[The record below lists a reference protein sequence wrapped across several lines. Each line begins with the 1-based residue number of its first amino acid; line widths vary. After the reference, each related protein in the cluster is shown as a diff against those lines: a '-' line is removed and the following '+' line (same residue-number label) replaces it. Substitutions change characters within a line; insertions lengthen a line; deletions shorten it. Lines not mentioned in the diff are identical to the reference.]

1 LRAKKQGN
9 LRKKHGIFLQSPPS
23 EKERK
28 TTMPREIVTESN
40 QVELLGRAKKL
51 SSKAKARARGIEI
64 ETCAAPEC
72 NLNTKDV
79 KLFLKELKKYMKLFK
94 PAFMR
99 VEQIQKSLTYMNGL
113 LGNTARKNVEQ
124 MALGLGEK
132 VRSLQYFVGQS
143 QWETEPVIAIH
154 QGLIGESLGEEAGV
168 VLIDESSTVKQ
179 GIESVG
185 VAAQYCG
192 SVGKI
197 ANGQV
202 GVYLGYASRKGYSLI
217 EGQLFMPDQWFEE
230 EHAEQREECGVPE
243 DLVFKT
249 KPEIGLELLKNAIKR
264 GKLPFFWVAADALY
278 GDSPA
283 FRDGVA
289 ATGKYYFT
297 AIKEN
302 TLIWCTAPKV
312 QVPQSSGH
320 GRPPTRLRLSDPRK
334 HPIPV
339 KQLVKKIQKQDWV
352 RAVIKEG
359 SKGPIVCDFAFLR
372 VTESRGRL
380 PAAELWLIIR
390 RNLDDRTEVKYYF
403 SNAPAN
409 TPLNEFVR
417 ICGMRWPIETVFEEA
432 KGEVGMD
439 HYEMRS
445 WMGWHHHMLLV
456 CLAHHFLVRLRIQ
469 FQEQAPALTIYQVRI
484 LLCSVLP
491 SFIFDIQSALDRV
504 RYYQKCNFAAYL
516 SHRKKKMAQLQLFTR
531 NLAL

>member
-1 LRAKKQGN
+1 ML
-9 LRKKHGIFLQSPPS
+9 
-23 EKERK
+23 
-28 TTMPREIVTESN
+28 REIVTETSRDK
-40 QVELLGRAKKL
+40 LSSRAKKL
-51 SSKAKARARGIEI
+51 RGKGEVQACRIQV
-64 ETCAAPEC
+64 ETCPAPEY
-72 NLNTKDV
+72 NLSTKDV
-79 KLFLKELKKYMKLFK
+79 KLFLNELKKYMKLFK
-94 PAFMR
+94 PAFQR
-99 VEQIQKSLTYMNGL
+99 VEQIKKSLIYLHGL
-113 LGNTARKNVEQ
+113 LGNATRKNVEQ
-124 MALGLGEK
+124 MALGQKEK

-143 QWETEPVIAIH
+143 QWDTEPVIAIH
-154 QGLIGESLGEEAGV
+154 QGLIGETLGEEDGV
-168 VLIDESSTVKQ
+168 MLIDESSAVKQ

-217 EGQLFMPDQWFEE
+217 EGQLFMPEKWFEE
-230 EHAEQREECGVPE
+230 ERAVQRKACGVSE
-243 DLVFKT
+243 ELVFKT
-249 KPEIGLELLKNAIKR
+249 KPEIGLELLKNALKR
-264 GKLPFFWVAADALY
+264 DNLLFSWLAADALY

-297 AIKEN
+297 AIKDN
-302 TLIWCTAPKV
+302 ALIWCTPPKV
-312 QVPQSSGH
+312 HVPQWRGH
-320 GRPPTRLRLSDPRK
+320 GPHPTRLRLSDTRK

-352 RAVIKEG
+352 RAIIKEG
-359 SKGPIVCDFAFLR
+359 SKGPIVCDFAFLH
-372 VTESRGRL
+372 VTESRGGL
-380 PAAELWLIIR
+380 PAAELWLIVR
-390 RNLDDRTEVKYYF
+390 RNLDDPTEVKYFF
-403 SNAPAN
+403 SNAPIS
-409 TPLNEFVR
+409 TPLSEFVR
-417 ICGMRWPIETVFEEA
+417 ISGMRWPIETIFEET

-445 WMGWHHHMLLV
+445 WAGWHHHMLLV

-469 FQEQAPALTIYQVRI
+469 FQDQAPALTIYQVRI

-491 SFIFDIQSALDRV
+491 SFVSDIQSAIDRV

-516 SHRKKKMAQLQLFTR
+516 SHRKRKLAQLATFTP